1 MMRPMNRAYSRALAP
16 SAAAA
21 LALLCGALG
30 EARAERPVIDLNG
43 ARVQPLPIA
52 LASAMG
58 ASKDPKDPSGTAQAQ
73 QQGAAVMDVLA
84 ADFDRSGL
92 FRLLDPKSFLADAR
106 EGVSPTAINFS
117 RWSAVGAQGLVKA
130 VAWAE
135 GDNVNVEFHLYDPA
149 KAAEVLHGTYSANRV
164 GLRHIAHRFADDVVR
179 FFTQEPGDFQTRIA
193 FVRETEQGKQ
203 LVAAD
208 SDGFGVQPLTG
219 AAINLLPSW
228 APDGRTLAFTGF
240 RDGAAHVYTVDAVT
254 HAIHPLISMGD
265 FATGASFAPGGAR
278 IAFSASVEDNTD
290 VYLARAD
297 GTGVRRLTEAR
308 GIDISATWSP
318 DGKQLAFI
326 SDRAG
331 SPQVY
336 VMEADGT
343 RQRRL
348 TFQGN
353 YNQEPAWSPKGD
365 LIAFSGRDEH
375 RNFDIYTVN
384 VATGKVARLTQN
396 EGTNEKPAW
405 SPNGRHM
412 LFDST
417 RSGRRQIWQMTADG
431 KNPRQI
437 TTEKL
442 SASDPAWGPL
452 PH

>member
-1 MMRPMNRAYSRALAP
+1 MNRAFPRALAS

-21 LALLCGALG
+21 LALLCGALR

-43 ARVQPLPIA
+43 ARVQAFPIA
-52 LASAMG
+52 LAPALG
-58 ASKDPKDPSGTAQAQ
+58 ATEP
-73 QQGAAVMDVLA
+73 GAAVMDVLA

-92 FRLLDPKSFLADAR
+92 FRLLDPKSFLADNAA
-106 EGVSPTAINFS
+106 EGVSPSTIKFP
-117 RWSAVGAQGLVKA
+117 RWSAVGAQGLIKA
-130 VAWAE
+130 VASAE
-135 GDNVNVEFHLYDPA
+135 GDIVKVEFHLYDPA
-149 KAAEVLHGTYSANRV
+149 KAAEVLHGTYSASRV
-164 GLRHIAHRFADDVVR
+164 GLRQVAHRFADDVVR

-203 LVAAD
+203 LVTAD

-219 AAINLLPSW
+219 ASINLLPAW

-240 RDGAAHVYTVDAVT
+240 RDGSPHVYTVDAMT
-254 HAIHPLISMGD
+254 HVVRPLITMGD

-297 GTGVRRLTEAR
+297 GTAVRRLTEAR

-318 DGKQLAFI
+318 DGKQIAFI

-331 SPQVY
+331 TPQVY

-343 RQRRL
+343 RQRRI

-375 RNFDIYTVN
+375 RNFDIYTVS
-384 VATGKVARLTQN
+384 VTTGKVARLTQN
-396 EGTNEKPAW
+396 EGTNEKPTW
-405 SPNGRHM
+405 SPNGRHL

-417 RSGRRQIWQMTADG
+417 RSGRRQIWQMTAEG
-431 KNPRQI
+431 HNPRQI
-437 TTEKL
+437 TNEKM